1 MKVVLLSPPGLAP
14 FTPPLSIMALSS
26 YLRQEGLEV
35 AAIDASI
42 EFLHFQLF
50 PERLRDKIQ
59 AAKGVLASLGPAGAY
74 PQKEELS
81 KISSGIEED
90 FAVVQEVWHEEGFTI
105 NKDNFDRATAAVNNV
120 LLFTSLA
127 NLPTIYTLNCLSS
140 EESMLGNEGENPF
153 LAYYQKKLLP
163 QIAAFQ
169 PDLIGISYNY
179 ESQLYPGL
187 SLTAEIGN
195 TLQVPMVCGGSFFSL
210 MCDAAQ
216 DGSGTGCAGKK
227 QEEGLRRLLQPFGI
241 YGEGEEPLLALC
253 RCLEKKEQP
262 WRLPRLLY
270 YDQEREALKINRQAK
285 TLATGNLPL
294 IDLEGLP
301 VGKKYLTPLVFA
313 PLMSSRGCYWNKC
326 AFCALAETLGSKWRP
341 LPPERV
347 IRNIQL
353 YQENY
358 GIDFIVFT
366 DEAMPPATLRFLAE
380 RILQEG
386 INIRFG
392 TMMRFEKGLP
402 DIIELAAQA
411 GCRFLSFGFESGCR
425 RIVSAMRKGYSQET
439 AQLTLD
445 QCAEKGIAVE
455 LHVMFGFPSE
465 TEDEARETI
474 AFLER
479 NHDKIAV
486 ISANPWVLAKDSH
499 IYRHMEHYGIVAREG
514 GVVADEPS
522 TYGVNEGI
530 GYEEALALVN
540 SLYDHPLIGKKIL
553 RRQGVH
559 GYSEEYFYLKRHFA
573 KTKEWYKNA

>member
-35 AAIDASI
+35 ATIDASI

-59 AAKGVLASLGPAGAY
+59 EAKGFLASVGPACSY
-74 PQKEELS
+74 PQKEEIS
-81 KISSGIEED
+81 KVSGGIEED
-90 FAVVQEVWHEEGFTI
+90 FAVVQEVWREEGFAVT
-105 NKDNFDRATAAVNNV
+105 KDNFERATAAVNNV

-127 NLPTIYTLNCLSS
+127 NLPTIYTLNCLYSR
-140 EESMLGNEGENPF
+140 EGMLENAGENPF
-153 LAYYQKKLLP
+153 LAYYQKKLIP

-169 PDLIGISYNY
+169 PDLIGLSYNY

-187 SLTAEIGN
+187 ALTAEIRSA
-195 TLQVPMVCGGSFFSL
+195 LKVPMVCGGSFFSL
-210 MCDAAQ
+210 LCDAVQ
-216 DGSGTGCAGKK
+216 DGSGTGCAGNK

-262 WRLPRLLY
+262 GGLPRLLY
-270 YDQEREALKINRQAK
+270 YDRKGEVLKINRQAK
-285 TLATGNLPL
+285 TMEPAKLPL
-294 IDLEGLP
+294 LDLKGLP

-326 AFCALAETLGSKWRP
+326 AFCALAETIGSKWRP
-341 LPPERV
+341 LPPERI
-347 IRNIQL
+347 IRNIRL
-353 YQENY
+353 YREDY
-358 GIDFIVFT
+358 GIDFIVFA
-366 DEAMPPATLRFLAE
+366 DEAMAPATLRFLAE

-402 DIIELAAQA
+402 DSIGLAAQA
-411 GCRFLSFGFESGCR
+411 GCRFLSLGFESGCR
-425 RIVSAMRKGYSQET
+425 RIVSAMRKGYSRET

-445 QCAEKGIAVE
+445 KCAENGIAVE

-465 TEDEARETI
+465 TREEAQETI

-486 ISANPWVLAKDSH
+486 ISANPWVLAKGSH
-499 IYRHMEHYGIVAREG
+499 IDRHLEQYGIVAKEG
-514 GVVADEPS
+514 RVVADEPS
-522 TYGVNEGI
+522 TYGIKEGI

-540 SLYDHPLIGKKIL
+540 SLYGHPLIGKKIL

-559 GYSEEYFYLKRHFA
+559 GFSEEYFYMKRHFA
-573 KTKEWYKNA
+573 EVQHA